1 MSPVARIILVGVFAG
16 ALLGGDAQAEVT
28 HDALHPGARVRLMAR
43 PTASH
48 FEHGYIRGLLVSVD
62 NDTVTVSDRAGQPRP
77 IALNS
82 LLSFEVAN
90 GRKSSAGKGMW
101 IGLLAGAAGGV
112 GASKIVCAHGEC
124 SGETDYSGAVTFV
137 FGVGGALFGAGTG
150 ALIGGRFH
158 SERWEHVPLDD
169 LGMSLE
175 PYGAG
180 MRARLS
186 CTFR

>member
-1 MSPVARIILVGVFAG
+1 MSPVARLMLVGAFAG
-16 ALLGGDAQAEVT
+16 ALMGGSAQADVT
-28 HDALHPGARVRLMAR
+28 RDALHPGARVRLMAR

-48 FEHGYIRGLLVSVD
+48 FEHGYIRGLLVGVD
-62 NDTVTVSDRAGQPRP
+62 NDTVTVSDRAGKPRP

-90 GRKSSAGKGMW
+90 GRKSAAGKGVW
-101 IGLLAGAAGGV
+101 IGILAGAAGGV
-112 GASKIVCAHGEC
+112 GASKIVCAHGDC
-124 SGETDYSGAVTFV
+124 SGETDYSGFV
-137 FGVGGALFGAGTG
+137 SVLFGVGGGLFGAGAG

-158 SERWEHVPLDD
+158 TERWDSVPLDD
-169 LGMSLE
+169 LGLNLE
-175 PYGAG
+175 PNGDG